1 MGCADWSLRCVAERN
16 NMLTRLN
23 ASRGSRYT
31 LALGFLAILLAG
43 LSLAILG
50 MRAGPTPSPVSAE
63 APKVDFG
70 QLPFQFE
77 SNAGQT
83 SPEVK
88 FLSHAPGGTF
98 FFTSSGVVL
107 SLSTESGQS
116 NNDSDFRAPHITQPQ
131 QAKAVLAAM
140 VDEPQDESQ
149 DEVVRL
155 AFIGSNPDVSITG
168 NTTLPGKVNYFIG
181 ADPEAWHSN
190 LPAYGDVTYSGLY
203 SGIDL
208 SYGGKGGNLKGTYTV
223 APGADPN
230 LIRWQ
235 YSGASNP
242 QTSVSNEGMLQ
253 VHLGSSQPFT
263 ITEQAPV
270 AWQELAGERM
280 PVAVSYLVAADG
292 SVGFALGAYDRTQPL
307 TIDPTLTYSTY
318 LGGNW
323 AEYGFGIAADSAGN
337 FYVVGMTNSTSFP
350 TVNAYQGSN
359 RGIDDV
365 IVAKFNPAGQPIYIT
380 YLGGSHVDWGLDI
393 TVDADGNA
401 YLTGFTASTNFPV
414 ANAYQPISGGG
425 GYDAFVTKLNPTGS
439 ALVFSTYLGG
449 SDTENSHGSG
459 AQAGA
464 IALDANRN
472 VYVTGYTDSTNFPVL
487 NAIQPSLVNI
497 EDGFITKFNPAG
509 SALIWSTYLG
519 GVRNDQPK
527 GIAVDPSGNVV
538 IAGFTTSN
546 NYPTANAY
554 QSSLRGTY
562 DAFVSKINAAGSA
575 LVYSTYLGGTDYEYV
590 DEALDVAVD
599 PQGNAYITGFTGSW
613 DLPIAGAAF
622 QPVYGGGV
630 DGFISKFTPTG
641 GLSYSTFLG
650 GNWSDSAT
658 SIAVNS
664 AGEAFVFGSTQS
676 ENFPTM
682 NPLFPQ
688 LRGSEDAIVTHLNAS
703 GSGVIFSTYFGGT
716 NNREMQAPGAL
727 TIDQNNNIY
736 ITGNTESSD
745 FPTTANAFQPFRASV
760 EDAFI
765 SRISEN
771 NPTPTPAA
779 TGNPSPTPP
788 ACIIGD
794 YAITQSTGAALVQGT
809 TFLPNSDCDNC
820 TAPLVLP
827 FPVQLYDQTFT
838 QARIGSNGNIQF
850 SGDNALPFNSSLP
863 NNTYNNTI
871 FAFWDD
877 LFLDDE
883 WGGLGVYTSVSGTAP
898 NRILNVE
905 WRASENSAEIN
916 INFEVRLYEEALPG
930 QGNGKFDVIY
940 GTMER
945 NGDSATVGVQR
956 DTGSRFTQHSYN
968 TGVISQGLK
977 LTFTLPPCAT
987 PTPVVNSPTPTFTPA
1002 ATPIPP
1008 TLLYSTY
1015 HGSFEGDSIEDLGK
1029 DAAGN
1034 IYVAGTT
1041 FQNDIY
1047 YGDIYVSK
1055 FSPNGQ
1061 NLLYTTILGGASIDY
1076 AYALSVDAAGNA
1088 TVAGIAT
1095 SYDYPLL
1102 NPIRGSHAG
1111 GTYDVVMTK
1120 LNTTGQMIFSTYLG
1134 GSGSDYADGLATDE
1148 VGNVYLTGYT
1158 NSTNFPTTAGS
1169 YQTTNQGMYDGYV
1182 TKITPNGSAIVWST
1196 YLGGRYGDE
1205 SHDLALDSQGNIYL
1219 TGWTVSDNFPTL
1231 NPFQS
1236 TLHTGSSGD
1245 AFVTKMNPQGT
1256 GLIYS
1261 TYLGGNNPPGPG
1273 EDNGQGIT
1281 VDGAG
1286 YAYVTGY
1293 TQSPNFPITPGSF
1306 QPFFK
1311 GNYDA
1316 FVTKLTPAGNALAYS
1331 TFVGGT
1337 YPPFGDDKAF
1347 DIAVDSSG
1355 QAHITGKTNS
1365 PDFPAVRAMQ
1375 TQKADVYDAFV
1386 SKLNVTGSAL
1396 VYSTFLGG
1404 DWSPPWA
1411 TGEDAGSAVLIDQ
1424 AGNAV
1429 IGGTTV
1435 SYDFPIANP
1444 FQYDSGGKS
1453 DGFIT
1458 KISGSNPGPTST
1470 PTATAPAT
1478 TATVVMPTNTPI
1490 PGATN
1495 TPLPNAT
1502 NTPLAQASSTPI
1514 VCTVTFSD
1522 VQPGSTFY
1530 VFVQCLA
1537 CRGIIGGY
1545 DDGTFRPDDGV
1556 TRGQLSKIVSNAAGF
1571 DDDVSGQTFSDVD
1584 PNNTFYLYIE
1594 RMVMKGV
1601 IGGYEDGTFR
1611 PGNPA
1616 TRGQITKIVS
1626 NARGYNDIPT
1636 TQTFEDVAP
1645 DSIFYMYVERLASRG
1660 VMSGNPCGGEGEP
1673 CGLDNR
1679 PYFRP
1684 FNNATR
1690 GQTAKVGS
1698 NTFFPTCNP

>member
-1 MGCADWSLRCVAERN
+1 MF
-16 NMLTRLN
+16 TRLN
-23 ASRGSRYT
+23 ISRGSRYI
-31 LALGFLAILLAG
+31 LAMGLLAILVTG

-50 MRAGPTPSPVSAE
+50 MTVGSTPRPLSAE

-107 SLSTESGQS
+107 SLSTMSEER
-116 NNDSDFRAPHITQPQ
+116 NNDPDFRAPNTTQPQ
-131 QAKAVLAAM
+131 QAKAVLAAA
-140 VDEPQDESQ
+140 VGEPQS
-149 DEVVRL
+149 EVVRL

-168 NTTLPGKVNYFIG
+168 NTILPGKVNYFIG
-181 ADPEAWHSN
+181 ADPAEWHSN

-223 APGADPN
+223 APGVDPN

-235 YSGASNP
+235 YTGASNP

-253 VHLGSSQPFT
+253 VQVGGSQPFT

-270 AWQELAGERM
+270 AWQEIAGERI
-280 PVAVSYLVAADG
+280 PVAVRYLVAADG

-337 FYVVGMTNSTSFP
+337 FYVVGMTNSTNFP

-365 IVAKFNPAGQPIYIT
+365 IVAKFNSAGQPIYIT
-380 YLGGSHVDWGLDI
+380 YLGGNHVDWGLDI
-393 TVDADGNA
+393 TADADGNA
-401 YLTGFTASTNFPV
+401 YITGFTASTNFPV
-414 ANAYQPISGGG
+414 ANAYQPTSGGG
-425 GYDAFVTKLNPTGS
+425 AYDAFITKLNPTGS

-449 SDTENSHGSG
+449 NDNENSHGSG
-459 AQAGA
+459 AQSGA
-464 IALDANRN
+464 IALDANGN
-472 VYVTGYTDSTNFPVL
+472 IYVTGYTDSTNFPVL
-487 NAIQPSLVNI
+487 NAIQPNLVNI
-497 EDGFITKFNPAG
+497 EDAFITKFNPAA
-509 SALIWSTYLG
+509 SAIIWSTYLG

-527 GIAVDPSGNVV
+527 GIAVDSAGNVV
-538 IAGFTTSN
+538 IAGFTTSD
-546 NYPTANAY
+546 NYPTVNAY
-554 QSSLRGTY
+554 QSSLLGTY

-575 LVYSTYLGGTDYEYV
+575 LIYSTYFGGHDYEYV
-590 DEALDVAVD
+590 DEAADVAVD

-622 QPVYGGGV
+622 QPEYGGGV
-630 DGFISKFTPTG
+630 DGFVSKFTPTG

-650 GNWSDSAT
+650 GDWGDGAT

-664 AGEAFVFGSTQS
+664 AGEAFVMGSTQS

-682 NPLFPQ
+682 NPLIAQ
-688 LRGSEDAIVTHLNAS
+688 LRGSEDAYVTHLNAA
-703 GSGVIFSTYFGGT
+703 GSGVIFSTYFGGSD
-716 NNREMQAPGAL
+716 NREMQGPGAIA
-727 TIDQNNNIY
+727 IDQNNTIY

-745 FPTTANAFQPFRASV
+745 FPTTSNAYQPFRASV

-771 NPTPTPAA
+771 NPTPTPIA
-779 TGNPSPTPP
+779 PSPTPP
-788 ACIIGD
+788 VCIVGD
-794 YAITQSTGAALVQGT
+794 YAITQSMGAVLVRGT

-820 TAPLVLP
+820 TAPMVLP

-850 SGDNALPFNSSLP
+850 SSDNALPFNSSLP

-898 NRILNVE
+898 NRILNIE

-916 INFEVRLYEEALPG
+916 INFEVRLYENA
-930 QGNGKFDVIY
+930 NGKFDVVY

-977 LTFTLPPCAT
+977 LIFTLPPCAT
-987 PTPVVNSPTPTFTPA
+987 PTPLVNSPTPTSTPS
-1002 ATPIPP
+1002 ATPVPP
-1008 TLLYSTY
+1008 SLLYSTY
-1015 HGSFEGDSIEDLGK
+1015 YGSWERDSIEDIGK

-1041 FQNDIY
+1041 FQSDIY
-1047 YGDIYVSK
+1047 WGDIYVSK

-1061 NLLYTTILGGASIDY
+1061 NLLYTTILGGTSIDY

-1102 NPIRGSHAG
+1102 NPMQATHAG
-1111 GTYDVVMTK
+1111 GIYDVVMTK
-1120 LNTTGQMIFSTYLG
+1120 LNPTGQIILSTYLG
-1134 GSGSDYADGLATDE
+1134 GSGTDYAERLATDGAGNIYL
-1148 VGNVYLTGYT
+1148 VGRTT
-1158 NSTNFPTTAGS
+1158 STNFPTTAGAFQAS
-1169 YQTTNQGMYDGYV
+1169 NAGSTDGFV

-1196 YLGGRYGDE
+1196 YLGGIYADE
-1205 SHDLALDSQGNIYL
+1205 VHDIALDGSGNIYL
-1219 TGWTVSDNFPTL
+1219 TGFAGSPNFPMM

-1236 TLHTGSSGD
+1236 TYYDGE
-1245 AFVTKMNPQGT
+1245 AFVTKMNPQGSA
-1256 GLIYS
+1256 LIYS
-1261 TYLGGNNPPGPG
+1261 TYLGGNSPPGPG

-1306 QPFFK
+1306 QPFFR

-1386 SKLNVTGSAL
+1386 TKLNASGSGL
-1396 VYSTFLGG
+1396 IYSTFLGG
-1404 DWSPPWA
+1404 DWAPPDG
-1411 TGEDAGSAVLIDQ
+1411 TGEDAGEAILIDDE
-1424 AGNAV
+1424 GNAV
-1429 IGGTTV
+1429 IGGGTG
-1435 SYDFPIANP
+1435 SFDFPVANA
-1444 FQYDSGGKS
+1444 FQPESGGKS

-1470 PTATAPAT
+1470 PTATFLAAT
-1478 TATVVMPTNTPI
+1478 PTAVMP
-1490 PGATN
+1490 TN

-1502 NTPLAQASSTPI
+1502 NTPVPGTTNTPLPNATNTPVAQASSTPT
-1514 VCTVTFSD
+1514 VCAITFSD
-1522 VQPGSTFY
+1522 LQPGSTFY
-1530 VFVQCLA
+1530 NFIRCLA
-1537 CRGIIGGY
+1537 CQGIISGY
-1545 DDGTFRPDDGV
+1545 SDGTFKPDNEI
-1556 TRGQLSKIVSNAAGF
+1556 TRGQIAKIVSNAAGLSDAPGPQMF
-1571 DDDVSGQTFSDVD
+1571 EDVSADSTFFTWV
-1584 PNNTFYLYIE
+1584 NRLAL
-1594 RMVMKGV
+1594 KGYMSGYPC
-1601 IGGYEDGTFR
+1601 GGEVEPCGADNMAYFR
-1611 PGNPA
+1611 PFANA
-1616 TRGQITKIVS
+1616 TRGQIAKIVS
-1626 NARGYNDIPT
+1626 NAAQFSDIPNG
-1636 TQTFEDVAP
+1636 QMFEDVASDHP
-1645 DSIFYMYVERLASRG
+1645 FYVWVQRLASRG
-1660 VMSGNPCGGEGEP
+1660 YMSGYQCGGEGEP
-1673 CGLDNR
+1673 CGVDNK

-1690 GQTAKVGS
+1690 GQTAKILS
-1698 NTFFPTCNP
+1698 NTFFPNCNP

>member
-1 MGCADWSLRCVAERN
+1 MFMQVARRRSR
-16 NMLTRLN
+16 RLVLP
-23 ASRGSRYT
+23 AFISAVLLVS
-31 LALGFLAILLAG
+31 AILLLSVTKYDAQEEGNAKSGLVFGMLALSFEPNEGQASAPARFVTRAPGSTIYFSPSDVAIEMRSVSVPGASTDAKDKAPMSKLMAFESAG
-43 LSLAILG
+43 L
-50 MRAGPTPSPVSAE
+50 GPSSSTFDPANRQSSSTTVRM
-63 APKVDFG
+63 
-70 QLPFQFE
+70 QF
-77 SNAGQT
+77 
-83 SPEVK
+83 V
-88 FLSHAPGGTF
+88 
-98 FFTSSGVVL
+98 
-107 SLSTESGQS
+107 
-116 NNDSDFRAPHITQPQ
+116 
-131 QAKAVLAAM
+131 
-140 VDEPQDESQ
+140 
-149 DEVVRL
+149 
-155 AFIGSNPDVSITG
+155 GSNPEPEMVSG
-168 NTTLPGKVNYFIG
+168 ELLPGKVSYFMG
-181 ADPEAWHSN
+181 NDPKQWHSN
-190 LPAYGDVTYSGLY
+190 LPTFAGVVYRGLY
-203 SGIDL
+203 PGIDL
-208 SYGGKGGNLKGTYTV
+208 KYEGTASNLKGTYTL
-223 APGADPN
+223 APGADPAQ
-230 LIRWQ
+230 IRWRYDGTASTTVDASGNLQ
-235 YSGASNP
+235 ISYQQSGAVGQRASAM
-242 QTSVSNEGMLQ
+242 TL
-253 VHLGSSQPFT
+253 
-263 ITEQAPV
+263 TEQAPV
-270 AWQELAGERM
+270 AWQEIGGKRLPVDAGYVLAQ
-280 PVAVSYLVAADG
+280 DG
-292 SVGFALGAYDRTQPL
+292 SISFALGAYDRTKPL

-318 LGGNW
+318 LGGNF

-337 FYVVGMTNSTSFP
+337 FYVVGMTNSSNFP
-350 TVNAYQGSN
+350 MVNAYQGSN

-414 ANAYQPISGGG
+414 ANAYQPTNGGI
-425 GYDAFVTKLNPTGS
+425 YDAFVTKLNPTGS

-459 AQAGA
+459 SQAGA

-538 IAGFTTSN
+538 IAGFTTSD

-554 QSSLRGTY
+554 QSDLLGTY

-575 LVYSTYLGGTDYEYV
+575 LVYSTYFGGHDYEYV

-622 QPVYGGGV
+622 QPEYGGGV
-630 DGFISKFTPTG
+630 DGFVSKFTPTG

-676 ENFPTM
+676 DNFPTM

-688 LRGSEDAIVTHLNAS
+688 LRGSEDAIVTHLNAA

-716 NNREMQAPGAL
+716 NNREMQGPGAL

-736 ITGNTESSD
+736 ITGNTEASD
-745 FPTTANAFQPFRASV
+745 FPTTANAYQPFRASV
-760 EDAFI
+760 HDAFVSVI
-765 SRISEN
+765 TEN
-771 NPTPTPAA
+771 NPTPTPIA

-788 ACIIGD
+788 VCIIGD
-794 YAITQSTGAALVQGT
+794 YAITQSTGAALVRGT

-820 TAPLVLP
+820 TAPMVLP

-850 SGDNALPFNSSLP
+850 SSDNALPFNSSLP

-916 INFEVRLYEEALPG
+916 INFEVRLYENA
-930 QGNGKFDVIY
+930 NGKFDVIY

-968 TGVISQGLK
+968 TAVINQGLK
-977 LTFTLPPCAT
+977 LTFTLPPCTT
-987 PTPVVNSPTPTFTPA
+987 PTPVVNSPTPTATPS

-1015 HGSFEGDSIEDLGK
+1015 HGSWERDSIEDIGK

-1061 NLLYTTILGGASIDY
+1061 NLLYTTIFGGASIDY
-1076 AYALSVDAAGNA
+1076 GYALSVDAAGNA

-1102 NPIRGSHAG
+1102 NPIQATHAG

-1120 LNTTGQMIFSTYLG
+1120 LNPTGQMIFSTYLG
-1134 GSGSDYADGLATDE
+1134 GSGNDYADGLATDE
-1148 VGNVYLTGYT
+1148 VGNVYLAGHT

-1169 YQTTNQGMYDGYV
+1169 YQTSNQGMYDGYV

-1196 YLGGRYGDE
+1196 YVGGRYGDE

-1236 TLHTGSSGD
+1236 TLRDNSGD

-1281 VDGAG
+1281 VDGTG
-1286 YAYVTGY
+1286 YVYVTGY
-1293 TQSPNFPITPGSF
+1293 TQSPNFPITPSSF
-1306 QPFFK
+1306 QPFFR

-1355 QAHITGKTNS
+1355 QAHITGETNS

-1375 TQKADVYDAFV
+1375 PQKADVYDAFV
-1386 SKLNVTGSAL
+1386 TKLNASGSGL

-1404 DWSPPWA
+1404 NWSPPWA
-1411 TGEDAGSAVLIDQ
+1411 TGEDAGGAVLMDQ

-1435 SYDFPIANP
+1435 SYDFPIASP
-1444 FQYDSGGKS
+1444 FQFESAGKS
-1453 DGFIT
+1453 DGFIS

-1478 TATVVMPTNTPI
+1478 TPTAFMPTNTPLPTQT
-1490 PGATN
+1490 PGGPTATRTNTPTN

-1502 NTPLAQASSTPI
+1502 NTPVAQASSTPT
-1514 VCTVTFSD
+1514 VCNITFSD

-1530 VFVQCLA
+1530 AFVQCLA
-1537 CRGIIGGY
+1537 CRGILGGY
-1545 DDGTFRPDDGV
+1545 QDGTFRPENGV
-1556 TRGQLSKIVSNAAGF
+1556 TRGQLSKIMSNAAGF
-1571 DDDVSGQTFSDVD
+1571 DDAVSGQTFSDVD
-1584 PNNTFYLYIE
+1584 PDNTFYIYIE
-1594 RMVMKGV
+1594 RMVMHGV
-1601 IGGYEDGTFR
+1601 IGGYSDGTFR

-1616 TRGQITKIVS
+1616 TRGQISKIVS
-1626 NARGYNDIPT
+1626 NAKGYNDIPT

-1645 DSIFYMYVERLASRG
+1645 DNTFYMYVERLASRG
-1660 VMSGNPCGGEGEP
+1660 IMSGYPCGGEGEP
-1673 CGLDNR
+1673 CGTDDK

-1684 FNNATR
+1684 ANDATR
-1690 GQTAKVGS
+1690 GQVAKIVS
-1698 NTFFPTCNP
+1698 NTFFPECSAR